1 VKIVIKDEE
10 INQYI
15 SGNRLECEFVD
26 LPKMRAA
33 IFKLSLQL
41 DDEVIQFK
49 DKPDTWVAKETKR
62 LFDETLTEHYGIE
75 EVKK

>member
-1 VKIVIKDEE
+1 MRVVIKDEA
-10 INQYI
+10 INEYI

-41 DDEVIQFK
+41 DDMI
-49 DKPDTWVAKETKR
+49 DIANKPDTLIAKQTKE
-62 LFDETLTEHYGIE
+62 LFEETLNEHYGL
-75 EVKK
+75 V